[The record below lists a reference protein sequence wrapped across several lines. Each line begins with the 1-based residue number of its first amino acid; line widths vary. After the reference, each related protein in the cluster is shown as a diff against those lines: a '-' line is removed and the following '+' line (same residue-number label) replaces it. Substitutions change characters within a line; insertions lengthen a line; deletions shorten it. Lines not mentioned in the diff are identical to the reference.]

1 MYPIFH
7 RFLHFVWKAFL
18 VSNNLPYKSRTGILS
33 LIGWGQQIWSISWCN
48 FLSRLW
54 HTCTYTDVH
63 AHTYIHGPLTR
74 CVKWRVAHA
83 PGMPGTFLRHRIQ
96 TKPLVSDHSMHF
108 GIVNPRWRG
117 KHPGIPGACATHDFT
132 YLVRGPC
139 TCLRGYI
146 GHCGSY
152 ITWYNFLVI
161 ATSFGSRTWRLETLG
176 CVPTIKCIT
185 ITVLAI

>member
-7 RFLHFVWKAFL
+7 RFLHFVWKVFL

-83 PGMPGTFLRHRIQ
+83 PGMPGTFLPHRIQ

-117 KHPGIPGACATHDFT
+117 KRSRHSRRMRNPRFYVSGKRPMYVSAWIYRT
-132 YLVRGPC
+132 
-139 TCLRGYI
+139 LRKLY
-146 GHCGSY
+146 HM
-152 ITWYNFLVI
+152 V
-161 ATSFGSRTWRLETLG
+161 
-176 CVPTIKCIT
+176 
-185 ITVLAI
+185 